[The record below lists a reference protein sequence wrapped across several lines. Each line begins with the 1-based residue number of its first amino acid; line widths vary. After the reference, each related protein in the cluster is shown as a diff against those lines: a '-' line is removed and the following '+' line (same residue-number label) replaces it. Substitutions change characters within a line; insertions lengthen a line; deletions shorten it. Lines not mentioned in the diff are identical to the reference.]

1 MKPSRLSTC
10 VILLTLC
17 AISSPS
23 HAQTDRDPTRL
34 FPHEAEVLAPTPGLV
49 RLPLRPDVLSRARPD
64 LSDLRLFDAEGVEL
78 PFFVDRGRDEWPTDV
93 SPRIPLA
100 LLDVRER
107 DAQRLDPTSFQELRV
122 AAPPS
127 PPEGAL
133 WSIELDA
140 PAERFVRQVVVHWED
155 ANGVVELARGSVFR
169 IPRPSRARLRI
180 ALPRLPEATPEARLV
195 IAIHGEGPLLSPTVH
210 LIGERTVPPPD
221 VLTVPLE
228 IASTTRDGTRTVVE
242 LSRPV
247 GLVPER
253 LRVST
258 TERSFVRAVEVADL
272 RPGREAVS
280 LGRGELFRLTE
291 VDEEELTIA
300 LARAS
305 GDRLRVTI
313 EDGDT
318 ASLRALAF
326 AAEIRRPALVFEH
339 RPGTRVVFGGGRAR
353 PRQHDL
359 EALAGSS
366 LAEEVLDRPLA
377 EASLGEVRDNP
388 RFDGRPALGFA
399 RPGVVVELAP
409 FAALAELVVR
419 DAAEGASRFESSAAL
434 LARARGDLADLRVV
448 DAEGNAWPY
457 VLSPAETRF
466 EHTLTVAAPTT
477 TARRS
482 VHVLGIVPGP
492 LPVVRVSID
501 PDESFVSRGFVLYGV
516 DARGER
522 RRLASGTLLRGPDD
536 DAPIAID
543 VDARVER
550 PSGASRPRPFSRSR
564 FRAVEDPS
572 FDSGDR
578 ARFVNLELEVE
589 DGDDR
594 PLSLREARAE
604 IATRTVFLAAPDG
617 SYRVLV
623 GHPEAEGPRYELED
637 ALDLVLAVR
646 SVVADLGEVRDNPAH
661 EPPAFWKRVDVTS
674 FLVWGV
680 LIVAV
685 LVLGTVTLRLA
696 RSGEDPER
704 GATAA
709 GGPTASSD
717 AASSG
722 ASSSGA
728 PSGAASSEAPSSDAT
743 SSGAASSSAS
753 SDAPSSDV
761 ASSDASSSPPPP
773 TSAAVSSTEERDDG
787 AK

>member
-1 MKPSRLSTC
+1 MKPNRLSTF
-10 VILLTLC
+10 VLVSTLL
-17 AISSPS
+17 AIGSPS
-23 HAQTDRDPTRL
+23 RAQTDRDPMRL
-34 FPHEAEVLAPTPGLV
+34 FPHEADVSAATPGLV
-49 RLPLRPDVLSRARPD
+49 RLPLRPDVLTRARPD
-64 LSDLRLFDAEGVEL
+64 LSDLRLFDAEGLEL
-78 PFFVDRGRDEWPTDV
+78 PFFVDRGRDEWPSDV
-93 SPRIPLA
+93 APRIPLE

-127 PPEGAL
+127 PPEGAI

-155 ANGVVELARGSVFR
+155 ASGVVELARGSVFR
-169 IPRPSRARLRI
+169 IPRPARSRLRI
-180 ALPRLPEATPEARLV
+180 ALPDLPEPTPEARLV

-210 LIGERTVPPPD
+210 LIGERVVAPPE

-228 IASTTRDGTRTVVE
+228 IVSTTREGTRTVVE
-242 LSRPV
+242 LWRPV

-258 TERSFVRAVEVADL
+258 SERSFVRAVEVADL
-272 RPGREAVS
+272 RRGRDPVS
-280 LGRGELFRLTE
+280 LGRAELFRLSE
-291 VDEEELTIA
+291 VDEEELSIS
-300 LARAS
+300 LARAG

-318 ASLRALAF
+318 ASLRELSF

-359 EALAGSS
+359 EALAGGS

-399 RPGVVVELAP
+399 RAGRAVELAP
-409 FAALAELVVR
+409 FAALAELTVH
-419 DAAEGASRFESSAAL
+419 DATEGASRFEPSAAL

-448 DAEGNAWPY
+448 DAEGNAWAH

-466 EHTLTVAAPTT
+466 EHPLVVGSPTT
-477 TARRS
+477 TARKS
-482 VHVLGIVPGP
+482 VHVLAIEPGP

-501 PDESFVSRGFVLYGV
+501 PDEAYVSREFVLYGV

-522 RRLASGTLLRGPDD
+522 RRLVRGTLSRGPED

-543 VDARVER
+543 VDARVEP
-550 PSGASRPRPFSRSR
+550 PSVASRPRAFSTASAGSAADFSRSR
-564 FRAVEDPS
+564 FRAAEPS

-578 ARFVNLELEVE
+578 ARFVSLELEVD

-594 PLSLREARAE
+594 PLSLRDARAE

-623 GHPEAEGPRYELED
+623 GHPEAEAARYELED
-637 ALDLVLAVR
+637 AIDLVLAVR
-646 SVVADLGEVRDNPAH
+646 SASAELGEVRDNPAH
-661 EPPAFWKRVDVTS
+661 EPPAIWKRVDVTS

-685 LVLGTVTLRLA
+685 LVLGAVTLRLA
-696 RSGEDPER
+696 RSGAEPAPSE
-704 GATAA
+704 
-709 GGPTASSD
+709 
-717 AASSG
+717 
-722 ASSSGA
+722 GA
-728 PSGAASSEAPSSDAT
+728 PTTGSTPSASAQPSTEAESTAAT
-743 SSGAASSSAS
+743 SSSE
-753 SDAPSSDV
+753 
-761 ASSDASSSPPPP
+761 P
-773 TSAAVSSTEERDDG
+773 TP
-787 AK
+787 

>member
-1 MKPSRLSTC
+1 MNPNRCTPIALLCLATCLATLFST
-10 VILLTLC
+10 
-17 AISSPS
+17 SP
-23 HAQTDRDPTRL
+23 HAQGQDRDPTRL
-34 FPHEAEVLAPTPGLV
+34 FPHEAEVLASTPGLV

-64 LSDLRLFDAEGVEL
+64 LSDLRLFDAEGIEL
-78 PFFVDRGRDEWPTDV
+78 PFFVDRGRDEWPSDV

-155 ANGVVELARGSVFR
+155 ASGVVELARGSVFR
-169 IPRPSRARLRI
+169 IPRPARARLRI
-180 ALPRLPEATPEARLV
+180 ALPSLPEATPEARLV

-210 LIGERTVPPPD
+210 LIGERVVTPPE

-228 IASTTRDGTRTVVE
+228 VVSTTREGTRTVIE
-242 LSRPV
+242 LARPV

-258 TERSFVRAVEVADL
+258 SERSFVRAVEVADL
-272 RPGREAVS
+272 RQGRDPIV
-280 LGRGELFRLTE
+280 LGRAELFRLTE
-291 VDEEELTIA
+291 VDEEELAIS

-318 ASLRALAF
+318 ASLRELGF

-359 EALAGSS
+359 EALAGTS

-377 EASLGEVRDNP
+377 EATLGEVRDNP

-399 RPGVVVELAP
+399 RAGVAVELAP
-409 FAALAELVVR
+409 FAALAELTVR
-419 DAAEGASRFESSAAL
+419 DASEGASRFEPSAAL
-434 LARARGDLADLRVV
+434 IARARGDLADLRIV

-466 EHTLTVAAPTT
+466 EHALVVSPPTT
-477 TARRS
+477 TARKS
-482 VHVLGIVPGP
+482 LHVLAIEPGP

-501 PDESFVSRGFVLYGV
+501 PDEPYVSREFVLFGV
-516 DARGER
+516 DVRGER
-522 RRLASGTLLRGPDD
+522 RRLTSGTLSRGPED
-536 DAPIAID
+536 DAPIAIE
-543 VDARVER
+543 VDARVRR
-550 PSGASRPRPFSRSR
+550 PSAGASASRPRPFSRSR
-564 FRAVEDPS
+564 FRWAEDPWT
-572 FDSGDR
+572 DSGDR
-578 ARFVNLELEVE
+578 ARFVSLELEVE

-594 PLSLREARAE
+594 PLSLHDASAE

-623 GHPEAEGPRYELED
+623 GNAEAEAPRYELED
-637 ALDLVLAVR
+637 AIDLVLAVR
-646 SVVADLGEVRDNPAH
+646 STVAELGEARDNPAH

-680 LIVAV
+680 LIFAV
-685 LVLGTVTLRLA
+685 LVLGVVTLRLA
-696 RSGEDPER
+696 RSGAEPEPSGGGGTSSTSAAPSEPTPTGEGSATDATS
-704 GATAA
+704 GANVAGSEPSGGTAA
-709 GGPTASSD
+709 S
-717 AASSG
+717 AASSTDVEPDVEST
-722 ASSSGA
+722 AT
-728 PSGAASSEAPSSDAT
+728 T
-743 SSGAASSSAS
+743 SSKNTT
-753 SDAPSSDV
+753 P
-761 ASSDASSSPPPP
+761 
-773 TSAAVSSTEERDDG
+773 
-787 AK
+787 

>member
-1 MKPSRLSTC
+1 MNPNRCTPIALLVCLATLLST
-10 VILLTLC
+10 LLSM
-17 AISSPS
+17 SSR
-23 HAQTDRDPTRL
+23 AQAPDRDPTRL
-34 FPHEAEVLAPTPGLV
+34 FPHEAEVNASTPGLV

-64 LSDLRLFDAEGVEL
+64 LSDLRLFDAEGLEL
-78 PFFVDRGRDEWPTDV
+78 PFFVDRGRDEWPSDV

-133 WSIELDA
+133 WSLELDA

-155 ANGVVELARGSVFR
+155 ASGVVELARGSVFR
-169 IPRPSRARLRI
+169 IPRPARAQLRI
-180 ALPRLPEATPEARLV
+180 ALPGLPEATPDARLV

-210 LIGERTVPPPD
+210 LIGERVVAPPD

-228 IASTTRDGTRTVVE
+228 IVSTTREDTRTVVE
-242 LSRPV
+242 LARPV

-258 TERSFVRAVEVADL
+258 SERSFVRAVEIVDL
-272 RPGREAVS
+272 RQGRDPAS

-291 VDEEELTIA
+291 VDEEELAIS
-300 LARAS
+300 LGRAS

-318 ASLRALAF
+318 ASLHELSF

-359 EALAGSS
+359 EALAGTS
-366 LAEEVLDRPLA
+366 LGEGVLEGPIA
-377 EASLGEVRDNP
+377 EATLGEVRDNP

-399 RPGVVVELAP
+399 RPGVAVELAP
-409 FAALAELVVR
+409 FAALADLTVR
-419 DAAEGASRFESSAAL
+419 DAAEGASRFEPSAAL
-434 LARARGDLADLRVV
+434 LARARGDLADLRIV

-466 EHTLTVAAPTT
+466 EHALTVAAPTT
-477 TARRS
+477 TARKS
-482 VHVLGIVPGP
+482 VHVLAIEPGP

-501 PDESFVSRGFVLYGV
+501 PDEPYVSRAFVLFGV
-516 DARGER
+516 DVRGER
-522 RRLASGTLLRGPDD
+522 RRLASGTLSRGPED
-536 DAPIAID
+536 DAPIVIE
-543 VDARVER
+543 VEARVQS
-550 PSGASRPRPFSRSR
+550 PSASRPRPFSRSR

-572 FDSGDR
+572 FGAGDR
-578 ARFVNLELEVE
+578 ARFVSLELEIE

-594 PLSLREARAE
+594 PLTLRDARAE

-617 SYRVLV
+617 SYRVVV
-623 GHPEAEGPRYELED
+623 GNAEAEAPRYELED
-637 ALDLVLAVR
+637 AIDLVLAVR
-646 SVVADLGEVRDNPAH
+646 SVVAELGEVRDNPAH
-661 EPPAFWKRVDVTS
+661 EPPAFWKRVDVTT

-680 LIVAV
+680 LIFAV
-685 LVLGTVTLRLA
+685 LVLGVVTLRLV
-696 RSGEDPER
+696 RSGAEPESG
-704 GATAA
+704 GAPATGTAA
-709 GGPTASSD
+709 SAEPKAEPRGETPATDS
-717 AASSG
+717 
-722 ASSSGA
+722 A
-728 PSGAASSEAPSSDAT
+728 PSADAVSSPEVSSPAAT
-743 SSGAASSSAS
+743 SSSTDVESAASTSS
-753 SDAPSSDV
+753 SD
-761 ASSDASSSPPPP
+761 PP
-773 TSAAVSSTEERDDG
+773 A
-787 AK
+787 

>member
-1 MKPSRLSTC
+1 MNPNRFVPIALLVCLAT
-10 VILLTLC
+10 LLTT
-17 AISSPS
+17 SSRGQAP
-23 HAQTDRDPTRL
+23 DRDPTRL
-34 FPHEAEVLAPTPGLV
+34 FPHEAEVLASTPGLV
-49 RLPLRPDVLSRARPD
+49 RLPLRPDVLARARPD
-64 LSDLRLFDAEGVEL
+64 LSDLRLFDEEGLEL
-78 PFFVDRGRDEWPTDV
+78 PFFVDRGRDEWPSDV

-133 WSIELDA
+133 WSLELDA

-155 ANGVVELARGSVFR
+155 ASGVVELARGSVFR
-169 IPRPSRARLRI
+169 IPRPARARLRI
-180 ALPRLPEATPEARLV
+180 ALPSMPEATPEARLV
-195 IAIHGEGPLLSPTVH
+195 IAVHGEGPLLSPTVH
-210 LIGERTVPPPD
+210 VIGERVVLPPD

-228 IASTTRDGTRTVVE
+228 IESTTREGTRTVVE
-242 LSRPV
+242 LARPV

-258 TERSFVRAVEVADL
+258 SERSFVRAVEVADL
-272 RPGREAVS
+272 RPGRDPTS

-291 VDEEELTIA
+291 VDEEELAIS

-318 ASLRALAF
+318 ASLRDLVF

-359 EALAGSS
+359 EALVGTS
-366 LAEEVLDRPLA
+366 LGEGVLEGPLA
-377 EASLGEVRDNP
+377 EATLGEVRDNP

-399 RPGVVVELAP
+399 RPGVAVELAP
-409 FAALAELVVR
+409 FAAFADLAVR
-419 DAAEGASRFESSAAL
+419 GATEGASRFEPSAGL
-434 LARARGDLADLRVV
+434 LAYARGDLADLRIV
-448 DAEGNAWPY
+448 DADGNACPY

-466 EHTLTVAAPTT
+466 EHALVVAAPTT
-477 TARRS
+477 TARKS
-482 VHVLGIVPGP
+482 VHVLSLEPGP

-501 PDESFVSRGFVLYGV
+501 PDEPYVSRAFVLFGV

-522 RRLASGTLLRGPDD
+522 RRLARGTLSRGPED
-536 DAPIAID
+536 DAPIAIE
-543 VDARVER
+543 VEARVER
-550 PSGASRPRPFSRSR
+550 PSRASRPRPFSRSR
-564 FRAVEDPS
+564 FRAAEDPS

-578 ARFVNLELEVE
+578 ARFVSLELEVE

-594 PLSLREARAE
+594 PLTLRDARAE

-623 GHPEAEGPRYELED
+623 GNAEAETPRYELED
-637 ALDLVLAVR
+637 AIDLVLAVR
-646 SVVADLGEVRDNPAH
+646 SVVAELGEARDNPAH

-685 LVLGTVTLRLA
+685 IVLGVVTLRLA
-696 RSGEDPER
+696 RSGADPAPNE
-704 GATAA
+704 GAPATGSPPSASADPSTEVESTAA
-709 GGPTASSD
+709 TS
-717 AASSG
+717 
-722 ASSSGA
+722 
-728 PSGAASSEAPSSDAT
+728 SSDAT
-743 SSGAASSSAS
+743 
-753 SDAPSSDV
+753 P
-761 ASSDASSSPPPP
+761 
-773 TSAAVSSTEERDDG
+773 
-787 AK
+787 